1 MAIKCVKHTTPHKR
15 LKRAARELN
24 CWSSHKHKNILP
36 LFGFAVVEGNL
47 AMVSPWMKNGC
58 ITEYV
63 TRSPDCDRLKLCA
76 QLAGAIAYLHEQNVI
91 HGDIKGPNV
100 LISDEGDVQVTDFGV
115 SIMDHREIE
124 FSVTS
129 TGAGTQRWQAPEILR
144 GDSDS
149 SKEADVYALGMTM
162 IEAYTGKHP
171 YDSINL
177 FQLMRSGT
185 EFGM

>member
-1 MAIKCVKHTTPHKR
+1 
-15 LKRAARELN
+15 
-24 CWSSHKHKNILP
+24 
-36 LFGFAVVEGNL
+36 
-47 AMVSPWMKNGC
+47 MKNGC

-162 IEAYTGKHP
+162 IEVYTGKHP

-177 FQLMRSGT
+177 FQLMQPGT